1 MLEKGDGRQNSSQN
15 SLPFPTYT
23 VFSDPLKIN
32 VEFNI
37 RPSQVLG
44 ESEPEHFLIYYS
56 VQ

>member
-1 MLEKGDGRQNSSQN
+1 MLEKDNGGQNSSQN
-15 SLPFPTYT
+15 YLPFPTYA

-37 RPSQVLG
+37 RPLQVLG
-44 ESEPEHFLIYYS
+44 KSEPEHFLIYYS

>member
-15 SLPFPTYT
+15 SLPFPTYA

-56 VQ
+56 LQ